1 MWYSKVQFWIVRTG
15 FFLCL
20 MQLVFQC
27 ASRKLVTYPTTS
39 SWQGGFLLNYQNFGF
54 GFLSPTS
61 NQDPL
66 FSDLQ
71 LKERVQKEIRFHFES
86 VDLRYKQNRPDSYLY
101 YYFLSDSL
109 LAPVVPY
116 LTGTLQPENY
126 QIEVDTLLPNQ
137 AVFVLDLVDSGTM
150 QLIWRSYAK
159 IKTQPRDTLF
169 AQLPLMIEAIA
180 KRYPG

>member
-1 MWYSKVQFWIVRTG
+1 MWYSKVQFWILHKV
-15 FFLCL
+15 FLL
-20 MQLVFQC
+20 GLILFAYQC
-27 ASRKLVTYPTTS
+27 ASHKPATYPTTS
-39 SWQGGFLLNYQNFGF
+39 SWQGGFLLKYQNFGF

-86 VDLRYKQNRPDSYLY
+86 VDLRYKQNRPDSYIY
-101 YYFLSDSL
+101 YYFLSDSWQ
-109 LAPVVPY
+109 APVVPY

-126 QIEVDTLLPNQ
+126 QIEIDTLLLNQ

-169 AQLPLMIEAIA
+169 AQLPLIIEAIA